1 MHNLKTNF
9 DKIFPIVKDFLDNFI
24 NFDGNVFKSG
34 GKPKFS
40 DLKFITFSIS
50 SENLL
55 FHKLK
60 SDYAS
65 CFSNLIDR

>member
-34 GKPKFS
+34 GEPKFS